1 MSSNWKKVKAMNK
14 TQLTSKEISEFGE
27 QISGI
32 IKGLSV
38 QNRLIDHLTFNLID
52 ETDSTFV
59 LDTTRSA
66 LSDMYDFTDY
76 AIEQLDNIAV
86 LLLVNDNKEDLKSW
100 GHEVK
105 DASHPIDTPAI

>member
-1 MSSNWKKVKAMNK
+1 MNK
-14 TQLTSKEISEFGE
+14 TQLTSKEISELGS

-38 QNRLIDHLTFNLID
+38 QNRLIDHLTLNLIN
-52 ETDSTFV
+52 ETDSKFALGATS
-59 LDTTRSA
+59 RA
-66 LSDMYDFTDY
+66 LSDMHAFTDY

-86 LLLVNDNKEDLKSW
+86 LLLVNDDKEDLKSW

-105 DASHPIDTPAI
+105 DASRNIDTPAI